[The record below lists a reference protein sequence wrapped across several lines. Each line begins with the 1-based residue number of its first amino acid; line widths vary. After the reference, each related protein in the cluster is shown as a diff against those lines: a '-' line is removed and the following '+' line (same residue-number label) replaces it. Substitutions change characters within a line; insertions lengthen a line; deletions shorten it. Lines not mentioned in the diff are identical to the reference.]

1 MTKDDRRSFLVI
13 YKKQIKMSIRTLTV
27 GTLEQFHFKTAKVW
41 LCPVDIPFHTN
52 ILDQQS
58 ILQLR
63 CWTKNTFSSYHSNV
77 PKHGHAHFCQW
88 FIWAG
93 NKSTKKT
100 SQAHAIITA
109 SSGAPV
115 PGFPN
120 FTSGNVRSILI
131 GGSQDDTASLDDL
144 YITRLFFESS
154 DEVLFSIIPM
164 APPKRIQQQSL
175 SEFKDYLYRSSQ
187 IIFEKVF

>member
-63 CWTKNTFSSYHSNV
+63 C
-77 PKHGHAHFCQW
+77 
-88 FIWAG
+88 
-93 NKSTKKT
+93 
-100 SQAHAIITA
+100 
-109 SSGAPV
+109 
-115 PGFPN
+115 
-120 FTSGNVRSILI
+120 
-131 GGSQDDTASLDDL
+131 
-144 YITRLFFESS
+144 
-154 DEVLFSIIPM
+154 
-164 APPKRIQQQSL
+164 
-175 SEFKDYLYRSSQ
+175 
-187 IIFEKVF
+187 